1 MPNPVEAIQIII
13 KNTINA
19 LGLTN
24 VMFGT
29 ITNENP
35 LTVLVEQKMELTG
48 ETLIVPKSL
57 TDYEVNI
64 EIDTATESTSTNTKH
79 THQVNYI
86 DSTINGSSNKT
97 ATSEIG
103 EFDNTHSH
111 AVKGTKTITIYNAL
125 KKGDKVILI
134 RQQGGQKFLILD
146 KR

>member
-13 KNTINA
+13 KNTINT

-57 TDYEVNI
+57 TDY
-64 EIDTATESTSTNTKH
+64 KW
-79 THQVNYI
+79 
-86 DSTINGSSNKT
+86 
-97 ATSEIG
+97 
-103 EFDNTHSH
+103 
-111 AVKGTKTITIYNAL
+111 
-125 KKGDKVILI
+125 
-134 RQQGGQKFLILD
+134 KF
-146 KR
+146 